1 MTAGRREYFGKENF
15 ANFTRKP
22 LKQCKTR
29 SSAVRDPQNLDPA
42 AWRCV
47 KQRQHLPFQGLHP
60 SRVGRQWFSGGQQV
74 GETAAGADHG
84 CWPGRP
90 QWLLLRRLRVGD
102 TLRAFAN
109 GRVAGPFT
117 RRGSAS
123 LFVLRGRADQ
133 EARAYGSAFYCSM
146 AYLACRFCSQI
157 TSRFVNR
164 AGPGGRGGGA

>member
-102 TLRAFAN
+102 TLRAFA
-109 GRVAGPFT
+109 RSLAAARPCCLCSEAEPIRRQEHTDQPFT
-117 RRGSAS
+117 AQWPTSLAGSALTVRS
-123 LFVLRGRADQ
+123 LRD
-133 EARAYGSAFYCSM
+133 S
-146 AYLACRFCSQI
+146 
-157 TSRFVNR
+157 
-164 AGPGGRGGGA
+164 